1 MQEGMPTS
9 RLRIPH
15 CLSESYTL
23 QRNQNQYSPRYPM
36 RCRHTLTLAHNSH
49 LVNNSI

>member
-1 MQEGMPTS
+1 MQESVPTS
-9 RLRIPH
+9 RLRIPYR
-15 CLSESYTL
+15 LGKGYTL

-36 RCRHTLTLAHNSH
+36 WCRHTTTLAHNYR